1 VFENGYVTLLKGNW
15 KVRVLPVKDI
25 PLTFEGKALHN
36 VNNCLPA
43 VMATYLYRDITI
55 EDIRSALLS
64 FVPSS
69 HLTPGRLNFFP
80 FKNFTFL
87 ADFAH
92 NPHGLKLLG
101 DFVSKLDYTKKV
113 GVISGTGD
121 RRDEDIMELGEISAT
136 YFDELII
143 RCDKNLRGRTAEEI
157 IGLLEQGIRKV
168 NPGIS
173 TIIIPNEDQALE
185 YIYANHH
192 PGALYTVMC
201 DVVAGA
207 LDKIRQLKERENG
220 LAGN

>member
-1 VFENGYVTLLKGNW
+1 YVSILKGNW

-25 PLTFEGKALHN
+25 PLTFDGKALHN

-64 FVPSS
+64 FIPSS
-69 HLTPGRLNFFP
+69 HLTPRRFNFFP

-121 RRDEDIMELGEISAT
+121 RRDED
-136 YFDELII
+136 
-143 RCDKNLRGRTAEEI
+143 
-157 IGLLEQGIRKV
+157 
-168 NPGIS
+168 
-173 TIIIPNEDQALE
+173 
-185 YIYANHH
+185 
-192 PGALYTVMC
+192 
-201 DVVAGA
+201 
-207 LDKIRQLKERENG
+207 
-220 LAGN
+220 